1 MLQTSD
7 KTTLRQMLVPARKDQ
22 QKIVF
27 VPTMG
32 ALHSGHTALFS
43 EARKIA
49 GKSGKVVV
57 SIFVNPIQFDK
68 PDDLAKYPRTLENDL
83 ELCSKFGVDLVF
95 HPEAQSMYADNRSV
109 TVIENTLAKTLCG
122 ASRPGHFD
130 GVCSVVAK
138 LFNLVQPD
146 DAVFGQKDYQQLAI
160 IRRMVRDLDFPI
172 NIHALA
178 TQRQADGLALS
189 SRNARLSAEQLA
201 TAPGIYATLQD
212 MLQAFKNGSHQAAA
226 LLEQGV
232 RQLQSLPGFK
242 IDYLNIVDAETL
254 QDVEDAA
261 IRPSVVA
268 VAGSFGDVR
277 LIDNIILQ

>member
-1 MLQTSD
+1 MLQTSE
-7 KTTLRQMLVPARKDQ
+7 KSTLRQMLRPAQLEQ

-43 EARKIA
+43 QARKIA
-49 GKSGKVVV
+49 GNSGKVVV

-68 PDDLAKYPRTLENDL
+68 PEDLAKYPRTLENDL
-83 ELCSKFGVDLVF
+83 ELCHRFGVDLVF
-95 HPEAQSMYADNRSV
+95 HPQAESMYAEDRSV
-109 TVIENTLAKTLCG
+109 NIIENSLAKTLCG

-138 LFNLVQPD
+138 LFNLVQPS

-160 IRRMVRDLDFPI
+160 IRRMVRDLDFAI
-172 NIHALA
+172 NIHALP

-189 SRNARLSAEQLA
+189 SRNTRLSEEQLA
-201 TAPGIYATLQD
+201 SAPGIYAALQH
-212 MLQAFKNGSHQAAA
+212 MLEAFKQGNSDSGS
-226 LLEQGV
+226 LLQLGRE
-232 RQLQSLPGFK
+232 RLQSLPGFS
-242 IDYLNIVDAETL
+242 IDYLNIVDAQTL
-254 QDVEDAA
+254 QDVANAA
-261 IRPSVVA
+261 ERPSVVA
-268 VAGSFGDVR
+268 VAGSFGQVR